1 MKGWNLREAR
11 LPLPAGDAGPGVY
24 RIAANGKEVYANRV
38 AFTLGTLP
46 ECLEKESNNDL
57 RRAQKA
63 KLPILINGR
72 IDRPGDWDVFQF
84 TGKANETIVAEVTA
98 RRLDSPLDSAL
109 KLTDAKGKALAFND
123 DYEDL
128 ESGLNTH
135 HADSYLMFTLP
146 ADGAYYVHLGDTARA
161 GGEEYG
167 YRLRIGAPQPDF
179 ALRVVPSSVSL
190 RSKGSANISVYVM
203 RKDGFTGA
211 IKLAL
216 KNPPGG
222 IAASPATLTGTQVSA
237 QLTIKTN
244 LEAIQEPSTLV
255 IEGRAAIEGKEI
267 VREAVP
273 AEDRMQA
280 FLWRHLVPAE
290 ALEALVFSPSYKPPP
305 KRIPSARPAP
315 TSDPAPPGGT
325 AGAGTAAAPAA
336 TKPKFTPQQVTARLR
351 ELKRLY
357 EAGLL
362 TDDFYWAKVAECET
376 PQ

>member
-1 MKGWNLREAR
+1 MKGWNLQEAR
-11 LPLPAGDAGPGVY
+11 LQPPTGNAGPGLFQ
-24 RIAANGKEVYANRV
+24 ITANRKGIATNTV
-38 AFTLGTLP
+38 PFSLDTLP
-46 ECLEKESNNDL
+46 ECFEKESNNDP
-57 RRAQKA
+57 RRAQKVQS
-63 KLPILINGR
+63 PILINGR

-84 TGKANETIVAEVTA
+84 AGKANETIVAEVHA
-98 RRLDSPLDSAL
+98 RRLGSPLDSLL
-109 KLTDAKGKALAFND
+109 KLTDAKGKVLAFND
-123 DYEDL
+123 DHEDL

-135 HADSYLMFTLP
+135 HADSYLLFTLP
-146 ADGAYYVHLGDTARA
+146 ADGVYYVHLGDTARF

-167 YRLRIGAPQPDF
+167 YRLRISAPQPDF

-190 RSKGSANISVYVM
+190 RSKGSANVSIHVM

-211 IKLAL
+211 LKLAL
-216 KNPPGG
+216 KNPPNG
-222 IAASPATLTGTQVSA
+222 ITASPVTLTGTQASV
-237 QLTIKTN
+237 QLTIKTS
-244 LEAIQEPSTLV
+244 LEETREPLALA
-255 IEGRAAIEGKEI
+255 IEGRATVDGKEI
-267 VREAVP
+267 VHAAAP

-290 ALEALVFSPSYKPPP
+290 ALEALVFSPSYQPPP

-315 TSDPAPPGGT
+315 AADPSPRGGTSD
-325 AGAGTAAAPAA
+325 AGAAASAE

-362 TDDFYWAKVAECET
+362 TDAFYWAKVVECES